1 VVRSNASSSPIAQS
15 LRVRLRPSFEA
26 ARPWLPVGALA
37 LGAVVWALRAATAP
51 AEYRA
56 SATPAQPEAARA
68 SLTPAAAHAGEAL
81 NPARALALSSD
92 DARALCL
99 AAVPADSGVRSLL
112 LGNMAKAR
120 AFSDRPDAWVDVGMA
135 WMRQLRATRDPG
147 YALNADAC
155 ARVALEIAPDQ
166 RRALG
171 LSAQVRLDAH
181 EFARAR
187 EIAEA
192 VLAREPEDAGA
203 LGTLSDAALELG
215 DVSTASA
222 AAQRLLDVAPG
233 LGAYAR
239 ASYLRWLHGD
249 EPGALEMARL
259 AIDAA
264 GDPDEVDARAWVL
277 VQTAHLFWHR
287 GDVEGAAAGYRMA
300 LDVRAGYAPALL
312 GLGKVA
318 IAEQRYRDAAEQLS
332 RALAGHADVETA
344 ALLGEVLQQLNDP
357 AGAARNEAQVEQLG
371 RHDRRAHALF
381 LAGHRVDAAR
391 AERAVLLAR
400 AEREVR
406 GDVYTEDALGWA
418 LYAAGQLEEA
428 EQHAERATRLGT
440 RDALLDYH
448 LGAIRVARGKLA
460 EGKAALDRA
469 LRQNPHFDRAGAAD
483 ARRLLV
489 GETRSPRRVFPDVE
503 EGPSAECPI
512 GPGSTRPSPAQRGC
526 GEPGT
531 NLGHEVLERA
541 GS

>member
-1 VVRSNASSSPIAQS
+1 V
-15 LRVRLRPSFEA
+15 
-26 ARPWLPVGALA
+26 
-37 LGAVVWALRAATAP
+37 
-51 AEYRA
+51 A
-56 SATPAQPEAARA
+56 SA
-68 SLTPAAAHAGEAL
+68 G
-81 NPARALALSSD
+81 ALALSSD

-99 AAVPADSGVRSLL
+99 AAVPADSRVRSLL
-112 LGNMAKAR
+112 LGSMAR
-120 AFSDRPDAWVDVGMA
+120 ARALSDRPDAWVDVGMA
-135 WMRQLRATRDPG
+135 WMRQLRATSDPG
-147 YALNADAC
+147 HALNADAC

-171 LSAQVRLDAH
+171 LAAQVRLDAH

-192 VLAREPEDAGA
+192 VLAREPEDAST

-215 DVSTASA
+215 DVAAASA
-222 AAQRLLDVAPG
+222 AAQKLLDVAPG
-233 LGAYAR
+233 LGAYSR

-287 GDVEGAAAGYRMA
+287 GDVDGAEAGYRLA
-300 LDVRAGYAPALL
+300 LDVRAEYAPALL

-318 IAEQRYRDAAEQLS
+318 IARQRYRDAAEQLG
-332 RALAGHADVETA
+332 RALASHADVETA

-357 AGAARNEAQVEQLG
+357 AGAARHEAQIEQLG
-371 RHDRRAHALF
+371 RHDRRAHALY
-381 LAGHRVDAAR
+381 LANRRVA

-428 EQHAERATRLGT
+428 EQHAQRATRLGT

-448 LGAIRVARGKLA
+448 LGAIQLARGKLA
-460 EGKAALDRA
+460 EGKASLERA
-469 LRQNPHFDRAGAAD
+469 LHQNPHFDRAGAAD
-483 ARRLLV
+483 ARRLL
-489 GETRSPRRVFPDVE
+489 
-503 EGPSAECPI
+503 
-512 GPGSTRPSPAQRGC
+512 
-526 GEPGT
+526 
-531 NLGHEVLERA
+531 ERA